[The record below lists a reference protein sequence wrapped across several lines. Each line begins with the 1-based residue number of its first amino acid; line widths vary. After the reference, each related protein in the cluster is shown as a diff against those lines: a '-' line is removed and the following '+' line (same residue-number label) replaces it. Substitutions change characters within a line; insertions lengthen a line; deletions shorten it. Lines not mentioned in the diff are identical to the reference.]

1 MTNVDWVFVKASALV
16 GALGDSAKRADTWW
30 PFIASNRQTASA
42 TRGVLVGVTT
52 RNEYMPL
59 LQIAFTEK
67 GSVADY
73 NPDGLKSG
81 ALSLLVPLSVSAQV
95 DRHIE
100 DMAEAA
106 SLETIRLA
114 RIKIEA
120 DLWEAG
126 HEAREAAALLKV
138 RIRKDLI
145 APLEVMATRYRL
157 TEADLLS
164 ADDSPTWVY
173 HTLKSILVDES
184 FDHDE
189 LLRLRESSFK
199 YLAAAVHWRAWETAA
214 DPWNV
219 VHTCSLLRR
228 AGEPRKA
235 VKLLSKVE
243 TANWNA
249 SAVSAFLTTL
259 GGAERDAGSLQKA
272 WDSAQAAVL
281 IRDDKPHPYLLLGA
295 LCYQQSRHAEGDI
308 HFAKARARGA
318 TDKDIEFTRREAE
331 SRRRNAANEDHAEDL

>member
-106 SLETIRLA
+106 SLEAIRLA

-126 HEAREAAALLKV
+126 HEAREAAALLKM

-145 APLEVMATRYRL
+145 APLEVMATKYRL
-157 TEADLLS
+157 IETDLLS

-173 HTLKSILVDES
+173 HTLKSILVDDS
-184 FDHDE
+184 FDQAE
-189 LLRLRESSFK
+189 LLRLRKSSYK
-199 YLAAAVHWRAWETAA
+199 YLAAAVHWRTWELAS

-219 VHTCSLLRR
+219 VHSCSLLRQ
-228 AGEPRKA
+228 AEEPRKA
-235 VKLLSKVE
+235 VKLLRKIDISRWDRTV
-243 TANWNA
+243 A
-249 SAVSAFLTTL
+249 SAFLTTQ
-259 GGAERDAGSLQKA
+259 GGAQRDAGALSEA
-272 WDSAQAAVL
+272 WGSAQAAIL
-281 IRDDKPHPYLLLGA
+281 RRDDKPHPYLLLGA
-295 LCYQQSRHAEGDI
+295 LCYQLDRHDEGDGF
-308 HFAKARARGA
+308 FAQASKRGA
-318 TDKDIEFTRREAE
+318 TEKDIEFMQRDAE
-331 SRRRNAANEDHAEDL
+331 SRRQNAGSHDIDQDF